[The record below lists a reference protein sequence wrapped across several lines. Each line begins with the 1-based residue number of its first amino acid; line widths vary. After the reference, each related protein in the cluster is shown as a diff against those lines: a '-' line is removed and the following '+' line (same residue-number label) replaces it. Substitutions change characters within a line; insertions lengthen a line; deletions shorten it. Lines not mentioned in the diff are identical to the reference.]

1 MSKVVSVRIVG
12 APVACEGGVKDS
24 WRETANWAE
33 GQLKNRFGEAVQVK
47 YFDLFDTDCP
57 PMPANAQLPLVY
69 VEDEVVINGGKIS
82 IPIIRHRVE
91 ELIEKEVAISRQNV
105 VTDPKA

>member
-12 APVACEGGVKDS
+12 APIACEGGVKDS
-24 WRETANWAE
+24 WREMAHWAE

-47 YFDLFDTDCP
+47 YFDLFDAHCP

-69 VEDEVVINGGKIS
+69 VGDEVVISGGKIS
-82 IPIIRHRVE
+82 IPIIRRRVE
-91 ELIEKEVAISRQNV
+91 ETLQKETA
-105 VTDPKA
+105 